1 MKFTD
6 LSFTELRSICINE
19 AHRIHDRTNID
30 LIIFVERAG
39 LPLALYMNEVFNCR
53 TLGIRATRKADTL
66 KSIFFKWGGGCF
78 L

>member
-19 AHRIHDRTNID
+19 AQRILSKTNID
-30 LIIFVERAG
+30 LIVFVERAG
-39 LPLALYMNEVFNCR
+39 LPLALYMQEVLGCKI
-53 TLGIRATRKADTL
+53 LGIHAERKADVL
-66 KSIFFKWGGGCF
+66 KSIFFKWGVGYC